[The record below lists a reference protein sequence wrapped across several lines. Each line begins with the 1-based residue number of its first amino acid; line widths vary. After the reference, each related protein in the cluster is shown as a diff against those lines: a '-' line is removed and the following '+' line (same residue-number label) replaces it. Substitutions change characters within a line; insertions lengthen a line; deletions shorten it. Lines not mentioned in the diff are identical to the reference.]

1 MRYLIILLFLSSA
14 IVSAQK
20 PIFSEA
26 NISRVVL
33 YEQSAELV
41 SASSFNVP
49 KGSSEIVI
57 SNIANN
63 IDESSIKIGSKNKI
77 SILTYRFSDD
87 EDLYKV
93 ALDKR
98 NPQHKIVL
106 DSIELVKKQMKNLE
120 FERTA
125 LSKSIEILDK
135 NQLITATSSSFTKD
149 LSKLVDYYQKKR
161 VELNLLVEKINEQNV
176 VWADKLNKL
185 QSKFNITNKENENY
199 PIGKLILQVSA
210 DANTKVDLDIKY
222 NVQQASWR
230 PYYDVIAKGLNE
242 KIQLVYK
249 AMINQNTGIDWK
261 NVKLSLVSGFPN
273 QRKIMPQMNNW
284 QLYYNEPI
292 ANTTPGL
299 KTQAVYEEV
308 ASQKKADI
316 SEFVVTAVRKSSF
329 QNQLNL
335 SYELEDNYT
344 ILANGQDNSIN
355 LDVSELPA
363 NFTYFSIPKYDTT
376 AFLIAEIG
384 NLDKYN
390 LIKAE
395 GNVIFQDTNIGKTI
409 INPETVDNKMNITLG
424 DDRRVSIKREPIKE
438 KTLTKSLSNT
448 NKEQQYA
455 YEITVR
461 NNKSEKIKIKIKD
474 QIPISSD
481 KQIIVSLIDKG
492 NAEYDEDNGTLTW
505 NTEIGANETKK
516 LKFAFKVN
524 YLKNK
529 ELIGL

>member
-1 MRYLIILLFLSSA
+1 MLSCT

-41 SASSFNVP
+41 SAASFNVP

-77 SILTYRFSDD
+77 SVLTYRFSDD
-87 EDLYKV
+87 QDLYKV

-106 DSIELVKKQMKNLE
+106 DSIELVKKQMKSLE

-125 LSKSIEILDK
+125 LTKSIEILDK

-161 VELNLLVEKINEQNV
+161 VELNLEVEKINEKNV

-249 AMINQNTGIDWK
+249 AMINQNTGLDWK

-273 QRKIMPQMNNW
+273 QRKVMPTMYNW

-292 ANTTPGL
+292 VNKEYGMGPQAD
-299 KTQAVYEEV
+299 AVYSPAPKAMSV
-308 ASQKKADI
+308 AES
-316 SEFVVTAVRKSSF
+316 VTTVRKSSF

-335 SYELEDNYT
+335 SYELADNYT

-363 NFTYFSIPKYDTT
+363 NFTYFAIPKYDTT

-438 KTLTKSLSNT
+438 KTLSKNLSNT

-505 NTEIGANETKK
+505 NTEVGANETKK

-529 ELIGL
+529 ELRGL